1 MSFEISSVGDFESFD
16 YLCKAILRSFCSH
29 PCIQFQA
36 QKVRWETQGVIF
48 FVTNVTKVGT
58 SRTYVKQKYLPHPHS
73 VKSFKQVQRVELVL
87 LILQSNQKWGTIKF
101 EVNFRPLIQL
111 NSRGL
116 LISFDGGQPLLS
128 RIWII
133 VYLDAAASNW
143 GQKWFLFTYA
153 TFCAICDATPTL
165 YFVFM

>member
-1 MSFEISSVGDFESFD
+1 MTTRAGEILGS
-16 YLCKAILRSFCSH
+16 YCSY
-29 PCIQFQA
+29 PCIQLQA
-36 QKVRWETQGVIF
+36 QKVRWETQGVVFIF
-48 FVTNVTKVGT
+48 VSNVTKVGT

-116 LISFDGGQPLLS
+116 LISFDGGQLLLS
-128 RIWII
+128 RI
-133 VYLDAAASNW
+133 
-143 GQKWFLFTYA
+143 
-153 TFCAICDATPTL
+153 
-165 YFVFM
+165 